1 MLMRNLTASILL
13 LTACWPSATP
23 PSRQHGGA
31 ASREPR
37 AELTVPAVVE
47 RDPGVAAQEPEA
59 PAAEPEDVVVVE
71 DEVGSGSWRTTAFVT
86 VRAEPSASAVELG
99 TIAPGSRLPRR
110 TLTKDRACPQGWLE
124 VDPRG
129 FVCGGVVA
137 DRRQPDDAL
146 LPSVPRGAVIPGV
159 YAKVRGPKTLL
170 FDSVDA
176 VRNGQ
181 GRLSEAS
188 LTVRRLGTVKVDG
201 KSFWRTR
208 HGLVAASRVR
218 PYKGSRFRGVELDSD
233 AVLPV
238 AWTLR
243 GEERFSVPLR
253 AEPSPGL
260 AEGERWIDI
269 DLDEQTLVAYEGT
282 TAVYATLVSSGK
294 VLHRT
299 PTGVYRIERKV
310 AERTMNSMLDSSE
323 EYTVDKV
330 PWTAYF
336 AHGYALHAAYWHSGF
351 GQTRSHGCIN
361 LSPIDAR
368 RLYAWTAPAVAPG
381 WIESYGHVDQPG
393 SVVRVRNAKDPD
405 PAWKGYAAALRESTK
420 AG

>member
-1 MLMRNLTASILL
+1 
-13 LTACWPSATP
+13 
-23 PSRQHGGA
+23 
-31 ASREPR
+31 
-37 AELTVPAVVE
+37 
-47 RDPGVAAQEPEA
+47 
-59 PAAEPEDVVVVE
+59 
-71 DEVGSGSWRTTAFVT
+71 
-86 VRAEPSASAVELG
+86 
-99 TIAPGSRLPRR
+99 
-110 TLTKDRACPQGWLE
+110 
-124 VDPRG
+124 
-129 FVCGGVVA
+129 
-137 DRRQPDDAL
+137 
-146 LPSVPRGAVIPGV
+146 
-159 YAKVRGPKTLL
+159 
-170 FDSVDA
+170 
-176 VRNGQ
+176 
-181 GRLSEAS
+181 
-188 LTVRRLGTVKVDG
+188 
-201 KSFWRTR
+201 
-208 HGLVAASRVR
+208 
-218 PYKGSRFRGVELDSD
+218 
-233 AVLPV
+233 
-238 AWTLR
+238 
-243 GEERFSVPLR
+243 VPLR
-253 AEPSPGL
+253 AEPSSKAEVVRRIGPRERLAVVSISDDSAFVNVVTDVHVGYDAWIAREDVRLAAAAEPPPGL